1 MKEFEQTDTVAN
13 TKKSHFVVRI
23 LINLKI
29 IFMKKCLAIF
39 FLMGLFACNGNQSN
53 QVSGSDTATVYFNG
67 DIITMEGDSAVYAEA
82 LVEKAGKILFVGDKA
97 SALKE
102 AGSKVIQVDLAG
114 KTLLPGFIDT
124 HGHMVYFGK
133 NLMDQS
139 LTGVKDIPEI
149 IQRMQSHIAQVPGD
163 GWIVGM
169 GYAPLKMKELRHPT
183 ADELD
188 KVSMDR
194 PVLIVHSSGHGGS
207 MNHAL
212 MKLLHIDE
220 KTVDPAGG
228 EYIREKGSKMPA
240 GPMEETA
247 LIDVRNQRPAFTG
260 EAADKV
266 IKGASEVWASNGQT
280 TAMECGLGLGADDI
294 SIVENAIEKKILPID
309 LVVFSKES
317 ATDDVVNTA
326 YGISE
331 SYSSKS
337 TGSASKL
344 LSDRVDLDKRYINR
358 VRLGGIK
365 LWLDGNPVL
374 AWMSEA
380 FATPPPGR
388 EPGFKGYGQIPD
400 SVIFSFFDKY
410 WKTNMQI
417 NMHVMGDEAIEQ
429 ALRAIEAAIKKHGMS
444 DHRPVFVHCGY
455 ARPDQIAR
463 MKAVGA
469 IPSFLSFGLYGQ
481 GDEIEIIWG
490 TKRASNGMAAQS
502 MLKAGVPF
510 TLSHDAPITPPM
522 IMPLISAAVNR
533 ITSSGKVLGAEQRIS
548 PYQALQAVTSA
559 AAYQIKEEKSKGT
572 IQAGKLAD
580 LVILDKNPLK
590 VDPMTLKDIQVM
602 ETIKEGKSIFMLSSP
617 MAYTPVTMSDHHH
630 ETGHKKPLS
639 MSQQKL
645 MARLVQS
652 AQ

>member
-1 MKEFEQTDTVAN
+1 MNFKRISLIAVTTLAFAACKNATQTT
-13 TKKSHFVVRI
+13 
-23 LINLKI
+23 
-29 IFMKKCLAIF
+29 
-39 FLMGLFACNGNQSN
+39 
-53 QVSGSDTATVYFNG
+53 TATNDSTKATMYYGG
-67 DIITMEGDSAVYAEA
+67 DIITMEGDSATYAES
-82 LVEKAGKILFVGDKA
+82 VVVKDGKIIFVGNKDEAMKA
-97 SALKE
+97 
-102 AGSKVIQVDLAG
+102 AGDGHNMIDLQG
-114 KTLLPGFIDT
+114 KTMLPGFIDA
-124 HGHMVYFGK
+124 HGHMVYYGK

-149 IQRMQSHIAQVPGD
+149 IQRMKSHIAQIPGD

-169 GYAPLKMKELRHPT
+169 GYAPLKMIEQRHPT

-188 KVSMDR
+188 QISMDR
-194 PVLIVHSSGHGGS
+194 PVLVVHASGHGGS

-220 KTVDPAGG
+220 KTVDPNGG
-228 EYIREKGSKMPA
+228 EYVREKGSKMPA

-266 IKGASEVWASNGQT
+266 IKEASKIWASNGQT

-326 YGISE
+326 YGIGE
-331 SYSSKS
+331 AYSSKS

-344 LSDRVDLDKRYINR
+344 MSDRVDLDKRYINR

-380 FATPPPGR
+380 FTTPPPGR

-444 DHRPVFVHCGY
+444 DHRPVLVHCGY

-469 IPSFLSFGLYGQ
+469 IPSFLSISLYAQ
-481 GDEIEIIWG
+481 GDDIEKLWG
-490 TKRASNGMAAQS
+490 TKRASNGMAMQS

-533 ITSSGKVLGAEQRIS
+533 VTSSGKVLGADQRVS

-580 LVILDKNPLK
+580 FVILDNNPLK
-590 VDPMTLKDIQVM
+590 VTPARITDIKVVQ
-602 ETIKEGKSIFMLSSP
+602 TIKEGNSIFKLSSTV
-617 MAYTPVTMSDHHH
+617 AYTPVTISDHHH
-630 ETGHKKPLS
+630 ETGHQKPLS
-639 MSQQKL
+639 VSQQKL

-652 AQ
+652 AK

>member
-1 MKEFEQTDTVAN
+1 M
-13 TKKSHFVVRI
+13 
-23 LINLKI
+23 NLKRI
-29 IFMKKCLAIF
+29 SLIAVTILA
-39 FLMGLFACNGNQSN
+39 FAACKNATQTT
-53 QVSGSDTATVYFNG
+53 TATNDSTKATMYFGG
-67 DIITMEGDSAVYAEA
+67 DIITMEGDSANYAES
-82 LVEKAGKILFVGDKA
+82 VVVKDGKIIFVGNKDEAMKA
-97 SALKE
+97 
-102 AGSKVIQVDLAG
+102 AGDGHNMIDLQG
-114 KTLLPGFIDT
+114 KTMLPGFIDA
-124 HGHMVYFGK
+124 HGHMVYYGK

-139 LTGVKDIPEI
+139 LTGVKDISEI
-149 IQRMQSHIAQVPGD
+149 IQRMKSHIAQIPGD

-169 GYAPLKMKELRHPT
+169 GYAPLKMKEQRHPT

-188 KVSMDR
+188 QISMDR
-194 PVLIVHSSGHGGS
+194 PVLVVHASGHGGS

-220 KTVDPAGG
+220 KTVDPNGG
-228 EYIREKGSKMPA
+228 EYVREKGSKMPA

-266 IKGASEVWASNGQT
+266 IKEASKIWASNGQT

-326 YGISE
+326 YGIGE
-331 SYSSKS
+331 AYSSKS

-380 FATPPPGR
+380 YATPPPGR

-417 NMHVMGDEAIEQ
+417 NMHVNGDEAIEQ
-429 ALRAIEAAIKKHGMS
+429 ALRATEAAIKKHGMS
-444 DHRPVFVHCGY
+444 DHRPVFVHCSY

-481 GDEIEIIWG
+481 GDEVEIIWG

-522 IMPLISAAVNR
+522 IMPQIWAAVNR
-533 ITSSGKVLGAEQRIS
+533 VTSSGKVLGADQRVS

-590 VDPMTLKDIQVM
+590 VDPMTFKDIQVM
-602 ETIKEGKSIFMLSSP
+602 ETIKEGNSIFKLSSTV
-617 MAYTPVTMSDHHH
+617 AYTPVTISDHNH
-630 ETGHKKPLS
+630 ETGHQKPLS
-639 MSQQKL
+639 VSQQKL

-652 AQ
+652 AK

>member
-1 MKEFEQTDTVAN
+1 M
-13 TKKSHFVVRI
+13 
-23 LINLKI
+23 NLKRVSLI
-29 IFMKKCLAIF
+29 AVTALA
-39 FLMGLFACNGNQSN
+39 FAACKNATQPT
-53 QVSGSDTATVYFNG
+53 TATNESTKATMYYGG
-67 DIITMEGDSAVYAEA
+67 DIITMEGDSANYAES
-82 LVEKAGKILFVGDKA
+82 VVVKDGKIVFVGSKDEAMKA
-97 SALKE
+97 
-102 AGSKVIQVDLAG
+102 AGNDHTMVDLAG
-114 KTLLPGFIDT
+114 KTMLPGFIDA
-124 HGHMVYFGK
+124 HGHMVYYGK

-149 IQRMQSHIAQVPGD
+149 IQRMKSHIAQIPGD

-169 GYAPLKMKELRHPT
+169 GYAPLKMKEQRHPT

-188 KVSMDR
+188 QISMDR
-194 PVLIVHSSGHGGS
+194 PVLIVHASGHGGS

-220 KTVDPAGG
+220 KTVDPTGG
-228 EYIREKGSKMPA
+228 EYVREKGRKMPA

-247 LIDVRNQRPAFTG
+247 LIEVRNQRPAFTG

-266 IKGASEVWASNGQT
+266 IKEASKIWASNGQT

-317 ATDDVVNTA
+317 STDDVVNTA
-326 YGISE
+326 YGIAE

-337 TGSASKL
+337 TGNATKL

-380 FATPPPGR
+380 YATPPPGR

-400 SVIFSFFDKY
+400 SLIFSYFDKY

-444 DHRPVFVHCGY
+444 DHRPVFVHSGY

-533 ITSSGKVLGAEQRIS
+533 ITSSGKVLGADQRIS

-580 LVILDKNPLK
+580 FVILDNNPLK
-590 VDPMTLKDIQVM
+590 VTPARITDIKVVQ
-602 ETIKEGKSIFMLSSP
+602 TIKEGKSIFTLSSP

>member
-1 MKEFEQTDTVAN
+1 
-13 TKKSHFVVRI
+13 
-23 LINLKI
+23 
-29 IFMKKCLAIF
+29 MKKCLAIF

-53 QVSGSDTATVYFNG
+53 SVSGSDSATVYFNG

-294 SIVENAIEKKILPID
+294 SIVENAIEKNLLPID

-317 ATDDVVNTA
+317 LH
-326 YGISE
+326 
-331 SYSSKS
+331 SSPCVQFYANLEWQAPQC
-337 TGSASKL
+337 G
-344 LSDRVDLDKRYINR
+344 VDL
-358 VRLGGIK
+358 
-365 LWLDGNPVL
+365 
-374 AWMSEA
+374 
-380 FATPPPGR
+380 
-388 EPGFKGYGQIPD
+388 
-400 SVIFSFFDKY
+400 
-410 WKTNMQI
+410 
-417 NMHVMGDEAIEQ
+417 
-429 ALRAIEAAIKKHGMS
+429 
-444 DHRPVFVHCGY
+444 
-455 ARPDQIAR
+455 
-463 MKAVGA
+463 
-469 IPSFLSFGLYGQ
+469 
-481 GDEIEIIWG
+481 
-490 TKRASNGMAAQS
+490 
-502 MLKAGVPF
+502 
-510 TLSHDAPITPPM
+510 
-522 IMPLISAAVNR
+522 
-533 ITSSGKVLGAEQRIS
+533 
-548 PYQALQAVTSA
+548 
-559 AAYQIKEEKSKGT
+559 
-572 IQAGKLAD
+572 
-580 LVILDKNPLK
+580 
-590 VDPMTLKDIQVM
+590 
-602 ETIKEGKSIFMLSSP
+602 
-617 MAYTPVTMSDHHH
+617 
-630 ETGHKKPLS
+630 
-639 MSQQKL
+639 
-645 MARLVQS
+645 
-652 AQ
+652 

>member
-1 MKEFEQTDTVAN
+1 
-13 TKKSHFVVRI
+13 
-23 LINLKI
+23 
-29 IFMKKCLAIF
+29 
-39 FLMGLFACNGNQSN
+39 MGLFACNGNQNNS
-53 QVSGSDTATVYFNG
+53 VSGSDSATVYFNG

-266 IKGASEVWASNGQT
+266 IKGASQVWASNGQT

-294 SIVENAIEKKILPID
+294 SIVENAIEKNILPID

-317 ATDDVVNTA
+317 VTDDVVNAA
-326 YGISE
+326 YGVSE
-331 SYSSKS
+331 SYSTTA
-337 TGSASKL
+337 TGNATKL

-365 LWLDGNPVL
+365 FWLDGNPVL

-380 FATPPPGR
+380 YATPPPGR
-388 EPGFKGYGQIPD
+388 KPGFKAYGQIPD
-400 SVIFSFFDKY
+400 SLIFSFFDKY

-429 ALRAIEAAIKKHGMS
+429 ALRAIEAAVKKHGMS

-469 IPSFLSFGLYGQ
+469 IPSFLSIGLYGQ
-481 GDEIEIIWG
+481 GDEIEQLWG

-522 IMPLISAAVNR
+522 IMPLVSAAVNR
-533 ITSSGKVLGAEQRIS
+533 ITSSGKLLGADQRIS
-548 PYQALQAVTSA
+548 AYQALQAVTSA
-559 AAYQIKEEKSKGT
+559 AAYQIKEEKNKGT
-572 IQAGKLAD
+572 LQVGKVAD
-580 LVILDKNPLK
+580 FVMLDQNPLK
-590 VDPMTLKDIQVM
+590 VSSSALSGIKVV
-602 ETIKEGKSIFMLSSP
+602 ETIKEGKSIFKLTAP
-617 MAYTPVTMSDHHH
+617 IAYSPVTMSDHHH
-630 ETGHKKPLS
+630 ETGYNKPLS
-639 MSQQKL
+639 VSQQKII
-645 MARLVQS
+645 ARLVQS
-652 AQ
+652 AH

>member
-1 MKEFEQTDTVAN
+1 
-13 TKKSHFVVRI
+13 
-23 LINLKI
+23 LISVYIKNH
-29 IFMKKCLAIF
+29 FMKKCLAIF
-39 FLMGLFACNGNQSN
+39 LLMGLFACNGNQNNS
-53 QVSGSDTATVYFNG
+53 VSGSDSATVYFNG

-82 LVEKAGKILFVGDKA
+82 LVEKGGKILFVGDKA
-97 SALKE
+97 SAIKE

-149 IQRMQSHIAQVPGD
+149 IQRMQSHIAQIPGD

-188 KVSMDR
+188 KISMDR
-194 PVLIVHSSGHGGS
+194 PVLVVHSSGHGGS

-220 KTVDPAGG
+220 KIVDPAGG
-228 EYIREKGSKMPA
+228 EYVREKGSKMPA

-266 IKGASEVWASNGQT
+266 IKEASRIWASNGQT

-317 ATDDVVNTA
+317 ATDDVVNAA
-326 YGISE
+326 YGVGE
-331 SYSSKS
+331 SYSSTA
-337 TGSASKL
+337 TGNAKKL

-365 LWLDGNPVL
+365 FWLDGNPAL

-380 FATPPPGR
+380 FNTPPPGR

-444 DHRPVFVHCGY
+444 DHRPVLVHCAY
-455 ARPDQIAR
+455 ARPGQIAR

-469 IPSFLSFGLYGQ
+469 IPSFLSISLYAQ
-481 GDEIEIIWG
+481 GDDIEKLWG
-490 TKRASNGMAAQS
+490 TKRASNGMAMQS

-510 TLSHDAPITPPM
+510 TLSHDAPVTPPM

-533 ITSSGKVLGAEQRIS
+533 ISSSGKLIGADQRVS

-559 AAYQIKEEKSKGT
+559 AAYQIKEEKNKGT
-572 IQAGKLAD
+572 LQVGKVADFVMLDQNPMKVLPATLAE
-580 LVILDKNPLK
+580 IK
-590 VDPMTLKDIQVM
+590 VV
-602 ETIKEGKSIFMLSSP
+602 ETIKEGKSIFKLNSP
-617 MAYTPVTMSDHHH
+617 IAYSPVTMSDHHH
-630 ETGHKKPLS
+630 ETGNKKPLS
-639 MSQQKL
+639 VSQQKT

>member
-1 MKEFEQTDTVAN
+1 MKLKN
-13 TKKSHFVVRI
+13 LGRI
-23 LINLKI
+23 LGIA
-29 IFMKKCLAIF
+29 LAF
-39 FLMGLFACNGNQSN
+39 AACNNASQNTASKTEAINATIYYGGN
-53 QVSGSDTATVYFNG
+53 
-67 DIITMEGDSAVYAEA
+67 IITMEGDSAVYAEA
-82 LVEKAGKILFVGDKA
+82 IVEKEGKIIFVGDKA
-97 SALKE
+97 TALSK
-102 AGSKVIQVDLAG
+102 AGSKAVQVDLAG

-124 HGHMVYFGK
+124 HGHMVYYGK

-149 IQRMQSHIAQVPGD
+149 IQRMQSHIAQIPGD

-169 GYAPLKMKELRHPT
+169 GYAPLKMKEQRHPT

-212 MKLLHIDE
+212 MKLLNIDE

-266 IKGASEVWASNGQT
+266 IEGASKIWASNGQT

-317 ATDDVVNTA
+317 VTDDVVNAA
-326 YGISE
+326 YGVSE
-331 SYSSKS
+331 SYAPKS
-337 TGSASKL
+337 TGNATKL
-344 LSDRVDLDKRYINR
+344 LSNRVDLDKRYINR

-365 LWLDGNPVL
+365 FWLDGNPVL

-380 FATPPPGR
+380 YATPPPGR
-388 EPGFKGYGQIPD
+388 KPGFKAYGQIPD
-400 SVIFSFFDKY
+400 SLIFSFFDKY
-410 WKTNMQI
+410 WKTNLQI

-429 ALRAIEAAIKKHGMS
+429 ALRAIEAAVKKHGMS

-455 ARPDQIAR
+455 ARPDQITR
-463 MKAVGA
+463 MKAVGG
-469 IPSFLSFGLYGQ
+469 IPSFLSIALYAQ
-481 GDEIEIIWG
+481 GDEIEKLWG
-490 TKRASNGMAAQS
+490 AKRASNGMAMQS

-510 TLSHDAPITPPM
+510 TLSHDAPITPPL

-533 ITSSGKVLGAEQRIS
+533 VTSSGKLLGGDQRVS
-548 PYQALQAVTSA
+548 PYQALQAVTSV

-572 IQAGKLAD
+572 LQAGKLAD
-580 LVILDKNPLK
+580 FVILDKNPLEVAPATLADIK
-590 VDPMTLKDIQVM
+590 VV
-602 ETIKEGKSIFMLSSP
+602 ETFKEGKSIFKLNSTI
-617 MAYTPVTMSDHHH
+617 AYSPVTMNDHHH
-630 ETGHKKPLS
+630 ETEYKKPLS
-639 MSQQKL
+639 VSQQKI
-645 MARLVQS
+645 MARLLQS

>member
-1 MKEFEQTDTVAN
+1 
-13 TKKSHFVVRI
+13 
-23 LINLKI
+23 
-29 IFMKKCLAIF
+29 MKKYLAIF
-39 FLMGLFACNGNQSN
+39 CLMGLFACNGNQNNS
-53 QVSGSDTATVYFNG
+53 VSGSDSATVYFNG

-266 IKGASEVWASNGQT
+266 IKEASRIWASNGQT

-317 ATDDVVNTA
+317 ATDDVVNAA
-326 YGISE
+326 YGVGE
-331 SYSSKS
+331 SYSSTA
-337 TGSASKL
+337 TGNATKL

-365 LWLDGNPVL
+365 FWLDGSPAL

-380 FATPPPGR
+380 FTSPPPGR
-388 EPGFKGYGQIPD
+388 APGFKGYGQIPD

-429 ALRAIEAAIKKHGMS
+429 ALRAIEAAVKKHGMS

-469 IPSFLSFGLYGQ
+469 IPSFLSIALYVQ
-481 GDEIEIIWG
+481 GDEIEILWG
-490 TKRASNGMAAQS
+490 AKRASNGMAMQS

-510 TLSHDAPITPPM
+510 TLSHDAPISAPM

-533 ITSSGKVLGAEQRIS
+533 VTNTGKLIGADQRIS

-572 IQAGKLAD
+572 LQVGKVAD
-580 LVILDKNPLK
+580 FVMLDQNPLK
-590 VDPMTLKDIQVM
+590 VLPASLAGIKVV
-602 ETIKEGKSIFMLSSP
+602 ETIKEGKSIFKLNSP
-617 MAYTPVTMSDHHH
+617 IAYSPVTMSDHHH
-630 ETGHKKPLS
+630 EIGYKKPLS
-639 MSQQKL
+639 VSQQKT

>member
-1 MKEFEQTDTVAN
+1 M
-13 TKKSHFVVRI
+13 
-23 LINLKI
+23 NLKRI
-29 IFMKKCLAIF
+29 SLIAVTTLA
-39 FLMGLFACNGNQSN
+39 FAACKNATQTT
-53 QVSGSDTATVYFNG
+53 TATNDSTKATMYYGG
-67 DIITMEGDSAVYAEA
+67 DIITMEGDSANYAES
-82 LVEKAGKILFVGDKA
+82 VVVKDGKIIFVGNKDEAMKA
-97 SALKE
+97 
-102 AGSKVIQVDLAG
+102 AGDGHNMIDLQG
-114 KTLLPGFIDT
+114 KTMLPGFIDA
-124 HGHMVYFGK
+124 HGHMVYYGK

-149 IQRMQSHIAQVPGD
+149 IQRMKSHIAQIPGD

-169 GYAPLKMKELRHPT
+169 GYAPLKMIEQRHPT

-188 KVSMDR
+188 QISMDR
-194 PVLIVHSSGHGGS
+194 PVLVVHASGHGGS

-212 MKLLHIDE
+212 IKLLHIDE

-228 EYIREKGSKMPA
+228 EYVREKGSKMPA

-266 IKGASEVWASNGQT
+266 IKEASKIWASNGQT

-400 SVIFSFFDKY
+400 SLIFSYFDKY

-444 DHRPVFVHCGY
+444 DHRPVFVHSGY

-533 ITSSGKVLGAEQRIS
+533 ITSSGKVLGADQRIS

-580 LVILDKNPLK
+580 FVILDNNPLK
-590 VDPMTLKDIQVM
+590 VTPARITDIKVVQ
-602 ETIKEGKSIFMLSSP
+602 TIKEGNSIFKLSST
-617 MAYTPVTMSDHHH
+617 MAYTPVTMSDHNH
-630 ETGHKKPLS
+630 ETGHQKPLS
-639 MSQQKL
+639 VSQQKL

-652 AQ
+652 AK